1 MQTSSAKM
9 SAAEQTNGKAETA
22 AAAAAG
28 DSNSSSSSKPQ
39 PNPAF
44 VQANG
49 EPGPKDSDDQVF
61 GIYFY

>member
-1 MQTSSAKM
+1 M
-9 SAAEQTNGKAETA
+9 SAAEQTNGKAEIA

-28 DSNSSSSSKPQ
+28 DSSSSSSKPQ